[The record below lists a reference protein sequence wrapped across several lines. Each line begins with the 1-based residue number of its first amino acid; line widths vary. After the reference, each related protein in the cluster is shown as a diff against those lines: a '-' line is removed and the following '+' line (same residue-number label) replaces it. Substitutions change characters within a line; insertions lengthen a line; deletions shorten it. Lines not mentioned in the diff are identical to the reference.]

1 MMKLGERIKKL
12 RNDAGLTQEELGE
25 LLGIQ
30 KASVQKYEKG
40 VVVNLKPYM
49 IERIAIVFNTTP
61 SYIMGW
67 DRFDEDALSNEVH
80 LIEAISDKFGI
91 VGAELYNIGTQLNEE
106 GLRKILF
113 YAEDIKAS
121 GKYERNVDR

>member
-1 MMKLGERIKKL
+1 MNLGERIKKL
-12 RNDAGLTQEELGE
+12 RNEAGLTQEELGA

-40 VVVNLKPYM
+40 VVVNLKPDM
-49 IERIAIVFNTTP
+49 IEHMAKIFAVTP
-61 SYIMGW
+61 SHIMGW
-67 DRFDEDALSNEVH
+67 DNFDERALSCEVQ
-80 LIEAISDKFGI
+80 LIEAIHERFGI
-91 VGAELYNIGTQLNEE
+91 VGTELYNIGSQLNEE

-121 GKYERNVDR
+121 GKYERNEGK

>member
-1 MMKLGERIKKL
+1 MKNLGERIKKL
-12 RNDAGLTQEELGE
+12 RTDAGLTQEELGK

-40 VVVNLKPYM
+40 TVVNLKPDM
-49 IERIAIVFNTTP
+49 VERMSEIFKITP
-61 SYIMGW
+61 SHIMGW
-67 DRFDEDALSNEVH
+67 DRFNEDALSKEVH